1 MNTFKKVLL
10 SAFAIILFS
19 ASAYSQDHHDH
30 TGHKEDQHHNAP
42 AIDGINADDGIVYGQ
57 AIDPSVTIVEFAD
70 LIKNPSDNNG
80 KTVYVKGNVSEVCQK
95 MGCWMT
101 MTEGS
106 TTARVLTMHEFLLPK
121 DVAGRNAVVVG
132 KFKVTEITQD
142 EARHYNSES
151 NNPMKEEDIVGPQ
164 KTFEIEASGIKIMN
178 Q

>member
-1 MNTFKKVLL
+1 MNTIKKVLL

-19 ASAYSQDHHDH
+19 ANAYSQDHKD
-30 TGHKEDQHHNAP
+30 TGHKEDYHQKAP
-42 AIDGINADDGIVYGQ
+42 AIDGINADDGIIYGQ
-57 AIDPSVTIVEFAD
+57 AIDPSATVLEFAD
-70 LIKNPSDNNG
+70 LMKNPSDNDG
-80 KTVYVKGNVSEVCQK
+80 KIVYVKGNVAEVCQK

-121 DVAGRNAVVVG
+121 DVSGRNAVVVG
-132 KFKVTEITQD
+132 KFKVTEITED

-151 NNPMKEEDIVGPQ
+151 KNPLKEEDIVGPQ
-164 KTFEIEASGIKIMN
+164 KTFEIEASGIKILN

>member
-1 MNTFKKVLL
+1 MNPVKNILIL
-10 SAFAIILFS
+10 AFAVVSIS
-19 ASAYSQDHHDH
+19 ANVYSQDHKETD
-30 TGHKEDQHHNAP
+30 HKEDYHHKAP
-42 AIDGINADDGIVYGQ
+42 AIDGINVDDGIIYGQ
-57 AIDPSVTIVEFAD
+57 QLDPAVTVVEFSD
-70 LIKNPSDNNG
+70 LIKNASDNDG
-80 KTVYVKGNVSEVCQK
+80 KIVYVKGNVSEVCQK

-132 KFKVTEITQD
+132 KFKVTEITED

-151 NNPMKEEDIVGPQ
+151 KNPLKEEDIVGPQ
-164 KTFEIEASGIKIMN
+164 KTFEIEASGIKILN